1 LEKVLIEI
9 YSDGSCHT
17 QLEIGAWAA
26 IVFINDEKIIL
37 KDSEVNTTHNRM
49 EMLGVIKAIEYGIKK
64 VIGLR
69 LFAVFSDSQY
79 VIRIRER
86 KERLQ
91 QNNFITNKGTPIQ
104 NVDLVKRLIELIETE
119 EIKFIKVKAHSR
131 KEGDPV
137 NREVDILVR
146 ELLREKVNEHGYKK

>member
-1 LEKVLIEI
+1 LEKALIEI

-26 IVFINDEKIIL
+26 IVFIDQKKMIL
-37 KDSEVNTTHNRM
+37 KDTEMNTTHNRM
-49 EMLGVIKAIEYGIKK
+49 EMLAVIRAIEYGINK
-64 VIGLR
+64 VIAPR

-86 KERLQ
+86 MERLK
-91 QNNFITNKGTPIQ
+91 QNNFITKKGSAIQ
-104 NVDLVKRLIELIETE
+104 NVDLVKRLIELIDTE

-131 KEGDPV
+131 TEGDII

-146 ELLREKVNEHGYKK
+146 ELLREKVSEHESRK